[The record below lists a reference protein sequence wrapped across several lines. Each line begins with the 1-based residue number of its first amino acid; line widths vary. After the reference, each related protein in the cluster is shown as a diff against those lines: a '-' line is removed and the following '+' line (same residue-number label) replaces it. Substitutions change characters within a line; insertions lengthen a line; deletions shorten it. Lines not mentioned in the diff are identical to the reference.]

1 MSFNEKILNDYD
13 ESVDDEYERE
23 VLYRATAISYVW
35 TMNLMFIASAVL
47 AWVLPE
53 MYSMWAVMPMG
64 VLIFAMAVRDSWLRK
79 RVPSPRPTQHSLWK
93 LLTVIVSVMV
103 VGGIYWNTLDVVDHD
118 FSRGLLVGGVIGIV
132 VVLVLASKISAHQRQ
147 RDRERL
153 DAQLGED

>member
-79 RVPSPRPTQHSLWK
+79 RVPSPPSDTALFMEASDSYRIGHGRGWY
-93 LLTVIVSVMV
+93 LLE
-103 VGGIYWNTLDVVDHD
+103 YLRR
-118 FSRGLLVGGVIGIV
+118 RGP
-132 VVLVLASKISAHQRQ
+132 
-147 RDRERL
+147 
-153 DAQLGED
+153 